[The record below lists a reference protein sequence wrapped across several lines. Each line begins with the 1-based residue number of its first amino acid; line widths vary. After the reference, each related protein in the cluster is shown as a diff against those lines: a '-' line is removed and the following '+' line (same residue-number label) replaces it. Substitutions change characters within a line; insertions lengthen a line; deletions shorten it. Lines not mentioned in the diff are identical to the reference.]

1 MVPPGGGGPTGSAG
15 YAPGVT
21 TAERFWTRRL
31 RWRMRGAWLWPAFFA
46 LTLLDAL
53 LLTLLPPVR
62 TGVDFPPALIISS
75 FGNLFLVGAVAPW
88 LAKRI
93 HHRGDLPLEVLV
105 SRAATALLAVGT
117 VGVLAAGLATRPL
130 VVSETED
137 TEAAAGAVRAYID
150 ENASAE
156 VRRNLDTANTI
167 RLEEDYF
174 RICVALDDRRR
185 ASCYFVD
192 TDVDPPRVTEDG
204 DARPNA
210 LYRP

>member
-1 MVPPGGGGPTGSAG
+1 M
-15 YAPGVT
+15 T

-53 LLTLLPPVR
+53 LLHLLPPVR
-62 TGVDFPPALIISS
+62 TGVDLPPAVIVSS
-75 FGNLFLVGAVAPW
+75 FANLFLVGAVAPW
-88 LAKRI
+88 IAKRLV
-93 HHRGDLPLEVLV
+93 HREELPLEVLV
-105 SRAATALLAVGT
+105 SRTGSALLALGT

-137 TEAAAGAVRAYID
+137 TEAAASAVRAYID
-150 ENASAE
+150 ENANAE

-167 RLEEDYF
+167 RLEEDLF
-174 RICVALDDRRR
+174 RICVALDDRTR

-192 TDVDPPRVTEDG
+192 TNRDPARVTRDG

>member
-1 MVPPGGGGPTGSAG
+1 M
-15 YAPGVT
+15 T

-46 LTLLDAL
+46 LTFLDAL

-62 TGVDFPPALIISS
+62 TGVDFAPALIISS
-75 FGNLFLVGAVAPW
+75 FANLFLVGAVAPW
-88 LAKRI
+88 IAKRI
-93 HHRGDLPLEVLV
+93 RHPDELPLEVLV
-105 SRAATALLAVGT
+105 SRTATALLALGT
-117 VGVLAAGLATRPL
+117 AGVVAAGLATRPL

-137 TEAAAGAVRAYID
+137 TEAAARAVSDYIQAH
-150 ENASAE
+150 ASAE

-192 TDVDPPRVTEDG
+192 TDFDPPQVRRDG

>member
-1 MVPPGGGGPTGSAG
+1 MVSGPR
-15 YAPGVT
+15 YAPAVT

-31 RWRMRGAWLWPAFFA
+31 RWRLRGALLWPAFGI
-46 LTLLDAL
+46 LTLADAL

-62 TGVDFPPALIISS
+62 TGVDFVPGLIIAS
-75 FGNLFLVGAVAPW
+75 FSNLFLVGVVAPW
-88 LAKRI
+88 LARRMRASDPPREVMVDRI
-93 HHRGDLPLEVLV
+93 G
-105 SRAATALLAVGT
+105 SALLAVGA

-130 VVSETED
+130 VVSETKD
-137 TEAAAGAVRAYID
+137 TEAAAKAVEVYIAR
-150 ENASAE
+150 NGSAE
-156 VRRNLDTANTI
+156 VRRNIDTANTI
-167 RLEEDYF
+167 RLDRDYF

-192 TDVDPPRVTEDG
+192 TTTRPAKVTPDG

>member
-1 MVPPGGGGPTGSAG
+1 M
-15 YAPGVT
+15 T

-53 LLTLLPPVR
+53 LLVLLPPVR

-75 FGNLFLVGAVAPW
+75 FANLFLVGAVAPW
-88 LAKRI
+88 LGRRI
-93 HHRGDLPLEVLV
+93 AQRGEVPLEVV
-105 SRAATALLAVGT
+105 TSRTATALLALGA

-137 TEAAAGAVRAYID
+137 TEAAAGAVRTYID
-150 ENASAE
+150 AHASAE

-167 RLEEDYF
+167 RLEEDFF

-192 TDVDPPRVTEDG
+192 TDSDPPRVAPDG